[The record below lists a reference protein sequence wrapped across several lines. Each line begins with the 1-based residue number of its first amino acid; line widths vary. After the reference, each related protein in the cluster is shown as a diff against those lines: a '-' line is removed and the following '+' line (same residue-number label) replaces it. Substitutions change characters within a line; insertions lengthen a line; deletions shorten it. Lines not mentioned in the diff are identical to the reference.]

1 VLDWMV
7 ARNLD
12 NFPVSAA
19 INLSE
24 HLEDGRGKL

>member
-12 NFPVSAA
+12 NFPVNAA

-24 HLEDGRGKL
+24 HLERKGKL